1 MSTNR
6 ARLDALVSQC
16 RHVLIR
22 AAEQLA
28 SQDSWDFSCP
38 CVVLDARDPE
48 VKAAV
53 IGIGSVGNLVP
64 TSAAI
69 DSPEVR
75 EWLRIASEKSP
86 EVAFTEMLNGDQQR
100 AERFTQAYDR
110 LREERQSG
118 VKGLWSADDLS
129 SFVSKSRTAFPRAL
143 AAVALFPGTRGR
155 SHSILTFENDV
166 SSLLH

>member
-16 RHVLIR
+16 RHVLTS

-28 SQDSWDFSCP
+28 SQESWDFSCP

-100 AERFTQAYDR
+100 AERFTQAYER

-118 VKGLWSADDLS
+118 IKVQMHVLQLHCFPEREDEA
-129 SFVSKSRTAFPRAL
+129 TAF
-143 AAVALFPGTRGR
+143 
-155 SHSILTFENDV
+155 SHLKTISPHCSIRNQNDEAE
-166 SSLLH
+166 